1 MGVKMREYRD
11 MVAREIE
18 NAGGQVVEFGTN
30 GRGHQTVAFQIDGR
44 EGVYNFPT
52 SGHTNGCGLMNGRA
66 NLRRI
71 IRDLTQTNPITPP
84 NPEEDTLLHVEIIEQ
99 PAVINKALRKRIA
112 DRYLELETVRDV
124 MAEFD
129 IEYDEA
135 VRALKLAGGRA
146 AKKVKEEI
154 ALRVQLEK
162 AIPKILVGEKAVL
175 PKRFDKLVR
184 SEMEKRGMCEG
195 EETVEETVK
204 EPVKKR
210 SGWEWR
216 NDVTGTYE
224 KKFPGVIVSEAEG
237 RFQIDIPCAGC
248 GEVHEAAFTSEQ
260 AEPPYKVKRL
270 LREAGWKLG
279 DTTNIYN
286 CGLHTNKGDAPSA
299 AEPPVT
305 ADDLGQVVQKQAQ
318 EPAQSATVMSAA
330 ELRAARRAVVEW
342 LNEFFDLERNCYKA
356 GMSDNKIALE
366 VGLQEREITA
376 IREDLYGPLGPPEEV
391 VKLMEKIVEVESSI
405 TALTEAFT
413 QQRDEMAGEIASLR
427 QRVEQYLGN
436 YAETNA

>member
-18 NAGGQVVEFGTN
+18 IAGGQVVEFGTN
-30 GRGHQTVAFQIDGR
+30 GRGRQTVTFQIDGR
-44 EGVYNFPT
+44 EGIYNFPT

-66 NLRRI
+66 SLRRI
-71 IRDLTQTNPITPP
+71 IRDLTQINQTSTPDA
-84 NPEEDTLLHVEIIEQ
+84 EEDAMLHVEVIEQ
-99 PAVINKALRKRIA
+99 PTAINKALRKQIA
-112 DRYLELETVRDV
+112 DRYLELETVGEVAR
-124 MAEFD
+124 EFG
-129 IEYDEA
+129 IEYHEA
-135 VRALKLAGGRA
+135 VRALKISGGKA
-146 AKKVKEEI
+146 AKKVKDEI

-162 AIPKILVGEKAVL
+162 AIPKMLVGEDVTL
-175 PKRFDKLVR
+175 PKKFDKIVR
-184 SEMEKRGMCEG
+184 AKMQEVDICEG
-195 EETVEETVK
+195 GEIVEEDVK
-204 EPVKKR
+204 QETKKR
-210 SGWEWR
+210 TGWHWR
-216 NDVTGTYE
+216 EDVSGTYE
-224 KKFPGVIVSEAEG
+224 TKFPGVVVSETEG
-237 RFQIDIPCAGC
+237 RFQIDIPCTGC
-248 GEVHEAAFTSEQ
+248 GEVHEAAFTSEE
-260 AEPPYKVKRL
+260 AEPPYKVKRI

-286 CGLHTNKGDAPSA
+286 CGLHTNKGDASPS

-305 ADDLGQVVQKQAQ
+305 ADDLGQVVEKQAQ

-391 VKLMEKIVEVESSI
+391 IKLMEKIVEVESSI

-427 QRVEQYLGN
+427 QRVEQYLGS
-436 YAETNA
+436 YTETGA